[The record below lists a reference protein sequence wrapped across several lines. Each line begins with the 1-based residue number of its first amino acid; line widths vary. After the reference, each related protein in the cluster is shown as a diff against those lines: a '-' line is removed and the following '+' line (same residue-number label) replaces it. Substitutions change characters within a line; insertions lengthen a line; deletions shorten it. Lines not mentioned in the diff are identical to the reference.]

1 MAQYAIH
8 VLAAAFL
15 AASPAVAQ
23 TGSDPFPSPITA
35 NGGPLRVGI
44 EEFAALPD
52 FDSEPARMMHLADE
66 PGTNRMF
73 VNDMWGVLYAVSYDG
88 QTVTR
93 YLDLTA
99 ASWKLDIQSSNFERG
114 FQSFAF
120 HPQFSQ
126 SGTPGFGKFY
136 TYIDTSNRT
145 PEPDFRPGGGQN
157 THDTLLLEW
166 TSTDP
171 AAATYDGGAPRE
183 LFRVEQPFPNHNG
196 GQIGFN
202 PAVSPQDPDFGLLYV
217 GSADG
222 GAGGDPLDMSQNLG
236 LVFGKILRIDP
247 LGTNGRNGKY
257 GIPEDNP
264 FASDGESETLDEIYA
279 YGVRNPQRF
288 AWDEH
293 NGRMFIS
300 DIGQETVEEVSTLV
314 TRGANLGWND
324 WEGSYR
330 FVGREVSLA
339 DPRGE
344 VGLTYPVVEYGQ
356 LDPLL
361 QPGSAASGLVVSRRS
376 SIPQLQDVVLLGDN
390 PSGEVFYFDA
400 DQNPAG
406 GQDTVRRVLF
416 DDDGELK
423 NLLRLVQ
430 EKNAEQGRPEA
441 TRVDLRIGSGPDG
454 QIFLLN
460 KRDGVIRRLVP

>member
-1 MAQYAIH
+1 
-8 VLAAAFL
+8 
-15 AASPAVAQ
+15 
-23 TGSDPFPSPITA
+23 
-35 NGGPLRVGI
+35 
-44 EEFAALPD
+44 
-52 FDSEPARMMHLADE
+52 
-66 PGTNRMF
+66 
-73 VNDMWGVLYAVSYDG
+73 
-88 QTVTR
+88 
-93 YLDLTA
+93 
-99 ASWKLDIQSSNFERG
+99 
-114 FQSFAF
+114 
-120 HPQFSQ
+120 
-126 SGTPGFGKFY
+126 
-136 TYIDTSNRT
+136 
-145 PEPDFRPGGGQN
+145 
-157 THDTLLLEW
+157 
-166 TSTDP
+166 
-171 AAATYDGGAPRE
+171 
-183 LFRVEQPFPNHNG
+183 
-196 GQIGFN
+196 
-202 PAVSPQDPDFGLLYV
+202 
-217 GSADG
+217 
-222 GAGGDPLDMSQNLG
+222 
-236 LVFGKILRIDP
+236 
-247 LGTNGRNGKY
+247 
-257 GIPEDNP
+257 
-264 FASDGESETLDEIYA
+264 
-279 YGVRNPQRF
+279 
-288 AWDEH
+288 
-293 NGRMFIS
+293 MFIS
-300 DIGQETVEEVSTLV
+300 DIGQETVEEVSLV

-400 DQNPAG
+400 DQDPAG